1 MLFRSL
7 GLRSA
12 CALGFVAFSHW
23 LLDLP
28 VHRADMPLLPGN
40 FGNLPMLGLGLW
52 QYRGVV
58 AVLEFAL
65 VVLGAW
71 LYWRAARS
79 ITEPAQPLRR
89 RALLTSVLMLLGGI
103 GVLLMDLTGA

>member
-1 MLFRSL
+1 
-7 GLRSA
+7 
-12 CALGFVAFSHW
+12 
-23 LLDLP
+23 
-28 VHRADMPLLPGN
+28 MPLLPRNIGN
-40 FGNLPMLGLGLW
+40 FPMFGFGLW

-58 AVLEFAL
+58 AVLELAL

-89 RALLTSVLMLLGGI
+89 RALVTSIAMLLGGI
-103 GVLLMDLTGA
+103 GVLLADLTGA